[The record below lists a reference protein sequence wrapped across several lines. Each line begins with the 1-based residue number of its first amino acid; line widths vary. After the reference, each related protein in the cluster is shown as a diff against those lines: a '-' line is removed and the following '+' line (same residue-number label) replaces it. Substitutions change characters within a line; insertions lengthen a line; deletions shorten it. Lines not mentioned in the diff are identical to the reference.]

1 MTSGLGDFCYE
12 TARAVLPGFA
22 AALGVPPFLLG
33 LIEGLAEA
41 VSSLMKS
48 LAGWIAERVGKRKA
62 LVLIGYA
69 LTPLGQGLVALAGG
83 WLLILIGRLM
93 SWAGKGL
100 RGPLRDAIIA
110 QAVDARER
118 GRAFGLH
125 RSLDTLGAL
134 LGPLAGVALLEWAG
148 RLPFADETAS
158 FRLVLWISLVPGV
171 LAVLVFARF
180 VRDEGS
186 RPNPRFR
193 LKEAFS
199 AWPVSFRRYLGAVFL
214 YGAGDVS
221 PVLTILAATAI
232 LTPELGMLAAAQ
244 AGALL
249 YALRNLIQV
258 SASWPAGL
266 IADRVGH
273 LPVLLVGYF
282 LGGFAMLL
290 LAAAFLG
297 EAPLPPLIAA
307 FVFLGLSA
315 AVQEALESTVAAELS
330 GIRGIALKL
339 GVLGTANG
347 FARLLANA
355 LVGALW
361 SAYSP
366 ASGFVAAAALMA
378 SGSLLLASTARR

>member
-22 AALGVPPFLLG
+22 AVLGIPPFVLG

-48 LAGWIAERVGKRKA
+48 LAGWIAERVGRRKA
-62 LVLIGYA
+62 LVLLGYA

-83 WLLILIGRLM
+83 WLLVLIGRLI
-93 SWAGKGL
+93 SWVGKGL

-110 QAVDARER
+110 QAVAAGER

-134 LGPLAGVALLEWAG
+134 LGPLAGVALLEWAA

-158 FRLVLWISLVPGV
+158 FRMVLWLSLLPGV

-186 RPNPRFR
+186 LPNPRFR
-193 LKEAFS
+193 LREAFS
-199 AWPVSFRRYLGAVFL
+199 GWPVRFRRYLGAVFL

-221 PVLTILAATAI
+221 PVLAILAATAV
-232 LTPELGMLAAAQ
+232 LAPELGMLQAAQ
-244 AGALL
+244 AAALL

-258 SASWPAGL
+258 AASWPAGL
-266 IADRVGH
+266 LADRFGH
-273 LPVLLVGYF
+273 QPVLLAGYL
-282 LGGFAMLL
+282 LGALAMLL
-290 LAAAFLG
+290 LASAFLA
-297 EAPLPPLIAA
+297 EAALLLLAA

-347 FARLLANA
+347 VARLLANA

-361 SAYSP
+361 SAFSP
-366 ASGFVAAAALMA
+366 AAGFFAAAALMA
-378 SGSLLLASTARR
+378 IGSLLLASVSRR